1 MLNPPLSAWEQIG
14 IIVIFVFLLIAF
26 LGGFLG
32 GFLIF
37 ARAVLKTIQ
46 EISNQFQGFIAARD
60 KQWQE
65 YFEDREQSFKERNT
79 EVSATLRQSFGEVT
93 QVLQGLVNKLDIHAD
108 ETSKAIAKMDERTQ
122 RRTQARKPE

>member
-32 GFLIF
+32 GFFLF

>member
-1 MLNPPLSAWEQIG
+1 MGANWDHRYIR
-14 IIVIFVFLLIAF
+14 VFVDCFLRWFFGGVLLIHT
-26 LGGFLG
+26 GSSQ
-32 GFLIF
+32 
-37 ARAVLKTIQ
+37 TIQ
-46 EISNQFQGFIAARD
+46 EISNQFQGFITARD